1 MAISLYETTVTSY
14 LQVLDAISG
23 VMAKGAA
30 HAGLDLD
37 AFVNTQMRDDML
49 PFHFQV
55 NSVAHHSRGAI
66 AGVLAG
72 QFGPPPPLEK
82 TDYASL
88 QQLVA
93 DAAATLRDFEPGE
106 IDAYE
111 GKPVLFKVGD
121 FEIPFTAENFLLSFS
136 LPNFYFHATTTYA
149 MLRTAGVP
157 LGKMDFLG
165 AMRIN
170 A

>member
-1 MAISLYETTVTSY
+1 MAISLYETSVASY

-23 VMAKGAA
+23 VLARGAA
-30 HAGLDLD
+30 HADLD
-37 AFVNTQMRDDML
+37 QDSFVNSQMRDDML

-72 QFGPPPPLEK
+72 KFGPPPALEK

-88 QQLVA
+88 QRLVA
-93 DAAATLRDFEPGE
+93 DAAATLGDVEPAE
-106 IDAYE
+106 INAFE

-136 LPNFYFHATTTYA
+136 LPNFYFHATTTYS
-149 MLRTAGVP
+149 MLRMAGVP

-165 AMRIN
+165 ALRGN